1 MNKISSI
8 ILTIVLALGIGM
20 IFLSQPG
27 DKQNSIGNQAVQ
39 NIEIKDG
46 VQYVTVLARGGY
58 SPKVS
63 NAQANMP
70 TKLIIKTNGTY
81 DCSSSLVIKSI
92 GYQKILSHTDEEI
105 IDLGTPQKGTLQGL
119 CSMGMYNFA
128 INFN

>member
-27 DKQNSIGNQAVQ
+27 DEPNSTENRSAQ

-46 VQYVTVLARGGY
+46 VQYVTILARGGY

-70 TKLIIKTNGTY
+70 TKLLVKTNGTY

-92 GYQKILSHTDEEI
+92 GYQKILSHTGEEI